1 MVSNDDIL
9 IAVSENW
16 TESDNDVAQLFKYY
30 LYVKEYIDMI
40 LKIFLENLFLSIVIK
55 LWHRFIIRNLYKAI
69 KQYW

>member
-16 TESDNDVAQLFKYY
+16 TESDNDVAQLFKYD